1 MDSVFI
7 NPSHR
12 QVAYAMPRVETD
24 KTTQKPY
31 VYPAY
36 TTAERL
42 ADGLIHCIGISGAL
56 LACIALISLV
66 TGPGST
72 WDLLATWVY
81 AAVILTAFIASAA
94 YHMTPREHWRP
105 ALRRIDH
112 AAIFLKIAGTYT
124 PLVVLIGSN
133 FSFLVLGLVWATAL
147 YGVSRR
153 LFYWREP
160 GMGATILYLG
170 LGWASLALAWPMT
183 QTIPALSFWL
193 VIAGGATYTAGV
205 IFYKWESLRFSNA
218 IWHVFVLAASACHF
232 SAIYIGEMA
241 KQGAYPF

>member
-12 QVAYAMPRVETD
+12 QVAYVMPTAEVD
-24 KTTQKPY
+24 QTTQNPY
-31 VYPAY
+31 IYPDY
-36 TTAERL
+36 SRPERL
-42 ADGLIHCIGISGAL
+42 ADGLMHMVGTICALIGG
-56 LACIALISLV
+56 IALVTLV
-66 TGPGST
+66 SGPGSLS
-72 WDLLATWVY
+72 DLFATWVY
-81 AAVILTAFIASAA
+81 AIMILTAFVASAA
-94 YHMTPREHWRP
+94 YHMTPWEHLRP
-105 ALRRIDH
+105 ALRRFDH

-133 FSFLVLGLVWATAL
+133 FSYLVLGLVWATAL
-147 YGVSRR
+147 YGVSQR
-153 LFYWREP
+153 LFRWREP
-160 GMGATILYLG
+160 GMGSTVLYLG

-193 VIAGGATYTAGV
+193 VVAGGLTYTAGV

-232 SAIYIGEMA
+232 SAIYIGELA
-241 KQGAYPF
+241 KQGHYPF